1 MSGKRIAVLLSAY
14 NGEHYI
20 EKQIESI
27 LNQEGIDSLTI
38 IVRNDGSKDNTRRVL
53 ENLQAEH
60 KNIEVIDGVNKGL
73 VASFL
78 ELLKYAY
85 EKEYD
90 YYSFSDQDDYWL
102 PEKLSVALKELEGHD
117 EPCMY
122 SACSKIVDDDLVE
135 SGSVTQTKLRDIT
148 FYNSAIQNFCPG
160 HNQVLN
166 HAMTGMVVSKTKYSP
181 NIYSQDMWI
190 TTVASV
196 TGNIIFDNTPHT
208 LYRQHANNQLS
219 FGKSKVEWVKDH
231 IKRLMKDEGKKIA
244 IQLRYFVDCYGEY
257 LSDEQKQEVRVFF
270 DSQKSFFKRAQY
282 AAHTKMYR
290 QRSYETQ
297 MFKMIYVMGGYSIN
311 TL

>member
-14 NGEHYI
+14 NGECYI
-20 EKQIESI
+20 EKQLESI

-38 IVRNDGSKDNTRRVL
+38 IIRNDGSKDNTMQVI
-53 ENLQAEH
+53 EKLQADH
-60 KNIEVIDGVNKGL
+60 KNIEVIDGENKGL

-78 ELLKYAY
+78 ELLKFAY

-102 PEKLSVALKELEGHD
+102 PEKLSVALQALEGHD

-122 SACSKIVDDDLVE
+122 ASCSKIVDDNLVE
-135 SGSVTQTKLRDIT
+135 SGAVTQTKRKEIT

-166 HAMTGMVVSKTKYSP
+166 HAMAGMVVSKTVYSP
-181 NIYSQDMWI
+181 EIYSQDMWI
-190 TTVASV
+190 TKVAAV
-196 TGNIIFDNTPHT
+196 TGEIIFDNTPHT

-231 IKRLMKDEGKKIA
+231 IKRLMKDEGRKIA
-244 IQLRYFVDCYGEY
+244 IQLKYFTECYDEY
-257 LSDEQKQEVRVFF
+257 LNEEQKEEIRDFF
-270 DSQKSFFKRAQY
+270 DSQKSFIKRTRY
-282 AAHTKMYR
+282 VAHTRLYR
-290 QRSYETQ
+290 QRSYETP
-297 MFKMIYVMGGYSIN
+297 MFKMIYVMGGYNIG
-311 TL
+311 